1 MNEFY
6 AKLDELYRKGD
17 IEAVEEYLLNAV
29 GETDESSPQ
38 RAGLLNELAGFYR
51 GVSRYAE
58 SEKTFIQSLAIF
70 EAAGMEATPEYA
82 TVLLNLA
89 GLHRLTGAA
98 DKAIELF
105 RSAMRKLEDADARDS
120 YAYVSILNNLAL
132 AFQSNGDLT
141 QALEYAS
148 KALELMRA
156 GSGNEH
162 EVASSLNN
170 LASIRLGLGQL
181 DTADELIAEALG
193 IFDAMPEPDVHHAAA
208 LTTKAVLMC
217 RKGNHLESLSDFQRA
232 LELTKRFFGENIEFA
247 VCKRNISEV
256 FELLGD
262 VSSAITELS
271 DAVRIMDKLL
281 GSEHASVLSARNRL
295 NQLVEKQGKSE

>member
-6 AKLDELYRKGD
+6 GKLDELYGQGD
-17 IEAVEEYLLNAV
+17 LGAVEKFLLNAV
-29 GETDESSPQ
+29 GEAVECSPE

-58 SEKTFIQSLAIF
+58 SENTFMQSLAIF
-70 EAAGMEATPEYA
+70 ESAGMEASPEYA

-89 GLHRLTGAA
+89 GLHRLTGDA
-98 DKAIELF
+98 DKAVELF
-105 RSAMRKLEDADARDS
+105 QSAMKKLEDADARDS

-132 AFQSNGDLT
+132 AFQSKGDLT

-193 IFDAMPEPDVHHAAA
+193 MFEAMPEPDVHHAAA

-217 RKGNHLESLSDFQRA
+217 RKGNHRESLSDFRRA

-247 VCKRNISEV
+247 VCRRNISEV

-262 VSSAITELS
+262 VSSAIAELS

-281 GSEHASVLSARNRL
+281 GPEHASVLSARNRL
-295 NQLVEKQGKSE
+295 DKLIEKQGKPE

>member
-1 MNEFY
+1 MNTVKET
-6 AKLDELYRKGD
+6 G
-17 IEAVEEYLLNAV
+17 EY
-29 GETDESSPQ
+29 SPE

-58 SEKTFIQSLAIF
+58 SEDTFIQSLTIF
-70 EAAGMEATPEYA
+70 ESAGMEATPEYA

-89 GLHRLTGAA
+89 GLHRLAGDA
-98 DKAIELF
+98 DKAVELF
-105 RSAMRKLEDADARDS
+105 RSAMKKLENADACDS

-132 AFQSNGDLT
+132 AFQSKGDLI

-156 GSGNEH
+156 GSGREH

-170 LASIRLGLGQL
+170 LASIRLALGQL
-181 DTADELIAEALG
+181 DVADELIAESLG
-193 IFDAMPEPDVHHAAA
+193 MFDAMSEPDVHHAAA
-208 LTTKAVLMC
+208 LTTKAVIMC
-217 RKGNHLESLSDFQRA
+217 RKGSHRESLIDFQRA

-247 VCKRNISEV
+247 VCRRNISEV

-262 VSSAITELS
+262 IPSAIVELS
-271 DAVRIMDKLL
+271 DAVRIMNKLL
-281 GSEHASVLSARNRL
+281 GPEHASVRSAHKRL
-295 NQLVEKQGKSE
+295 DLLMEKQGKHE